1 MKPDL
6 TLISVAL
13 SAVVAALS
21 IATSLWKITKLVVAK
36 SRAQEARL
44 NHLHTAVKSLK
55 EDHQDVIYYL
65 SLPEHE
71 RGKFYPRRGTRT
83 ITKESLQSYDDEHT
97 DFS

>member
-1 MKPDL
+1 MKLDL

-13 SAVVAALS
+13 SAVVAAFS

-36 SRAQEARL
+36 SRAQEARI
-44 NHLHTAVKSLK
+44 NHLHTAVKALK

-65 SLPEHE
+65 SLPEE
-71 RGKFYPRRGTRT
+71 KRGVFYSRRGTRT
-83 ITKESLQSYDDEHT
+83 IANDSLRDYNEEHT